1 MTYKYVYKIEKL
13 GERLLWLL
21 IQCQSESQRSGT
33 HLEEKAVRPGH
44 RGTSQRRGFSERHL
58 ADWVDGRM
66 GRSMAVMLRPLS
78 FNSRSDLIIHSH
90 QIHSIYR
97 GPTLCQAFP
106 EAKRNKTV
114 PLLRGVYSHSGWERR
129 INKHQDLQFNVLSTS
144 ASVTEAWAREVSLG
158 PLWLSDDSLSQGG
171 LVWDLWIEF
180 MGLLIRMRKKI
191 HLCF

>member
-13 GERLLWLL
+13 GERLLWLF

-58 ADWVDGRM
+58 ADWANCRM
-66 GRSMAVMLRPLS
+66 GRSMAAMLSPLS

-97 GPTLCQAFP
+97 GPALCQ
-106 EAKRNKTV
+106 
-114 PLLRGVYSHSGWERR
+114 
-129 INKHQDLQFNVLSTS
+129 VLSRS
-144 ASVTEAWAREVSLG
+144 
-158 PLWLSDDSLSQGG
+158 
-171 LVWDLWIEF
+171 
-180 MGLLIRMRKKI
+180 KKK
-191 HLCF
+191 